1 MTQTAD
7 KGVPVALVTGAA
19 YGIGAASAVQLA
31 KDGHDLVLFDLKT
44 EMLDETVAAIRALGC
59 QVECLTMDL
68 RDDASIEA
76 GIDAAL
82 ATFGRVDVLVNNAG
96 IPMRKPALEVTR
108 EDFNLVMDINLAG
121 TFVMSRIFGDRL
133 IAAGRPGVIV
143 SIASTHGLHG
153 VPESST
159 YGIAKAGVAHMT
171 RMLAIEWAK
180 HNIRVNAV
188 APGSTV
194 TPTRTGLSDPAKR
207 DALMARFPLNRFG
220 SPEDTAEAV
229 SYLVR
234 AGFVTGHVLVVDGGL
249 TAK

>member
-44 EMLDETVAAIRALGC
+44 EMLDETAAAIRALGC